1 MSYLDYLAWPMNA
14 TVSMAES
21 VAYAAGFQLR
31 VITSDHSV
39 QIKFVKPD
47 KDTRAWDTNLFKNA
61 NLFVEGYANPIKP
74 RVEHNSKLENPD
86 TVAVREGEPGGETE
100 ETAGS
105 DRDVSLIASS
115 RYRDYMRQDL
125 VSQLLTPKEQ
135 WKLIA
140 YGVLGLGVL
149 QFVAILVT
157 MYVTGTFA

>member
-1 MSYLDYLAWPMNA
+1 MSYLDYLAWPMNF
-14 TVSMAES
+14 TVSLCES

-39 QIKFVKPD
+39 RIKFVKPD
-47 KDTRAWDTNLFKNA
+47 KDTRAWDTNIFKNA

-74 RVEHNSKLENPD
+74 TVEHNSKLENPD
-86 TVAVREGEPGGETE
+86 TIEVREGEPDGEND
-100 ETAGS
+100 ETDGS
-105 DRDVSLIASS
+105 ERDVSLIASS

-140 YGVLGLGVL
+140 YGVLALGAL
-149 QFVAILVT
+149 QFIVIAVV
-157 MYVTGTFA
+157 MYVNGTFA